1 MPVGTMRLSRFSR
14 RSFRDSEELIDDC
27 GKCDRTGRGQREVVS
42 GDRREPFCEV
52 ELELKSGKIASLCKL
67 GAVLAERYPLT
78 VERKSKYARGLL
90 LPGSEST
97 GRKTQ
102 AEIPAGG
109 TVREVMGEI
118 LIGKIQEVFSLVEQ
132 FLAEPGEPE
141 SAHKCRV
148 RIRQMRALLS
158 FAKPALNRQPYD
170 HIQDRLR
177 ALADKFSY
185 IREST

>member
-1 MPVGTMRLSRFSR
+1 MRLSRFSR